1 MDLRHAPSPR
11 MPLPRS
17 LPALALLCAS
27 LGLVPGCDG
36 KSGDGAKPAK
46 AAKADAKKAD
56 GKGQGVGGAVK
67 DAKSKAAA
75 RQKDAK
81 AGGKADDKKP
91 PAKADA
97 KAAGGRTFRKGQVAP
112 RGLTND
118 EVKAY
123 ATAQGDPRGG
133 EFTLAQALEGDA
145 ALADKSKGKL
155 HVTFHTTL
163 GEFECELYEDQT
175 PNTVANFVGLGRGV
189 RESYDKKADK
199 WEAKPFYDGIIF
211 HRVIKGFMIQTG
223 DPTGSGTGGPGYV
236 VVDEFDK
243 SLKHTGPGYL
253 SMANR
258 GPNTGSSQFFVTVN
272 KTPHLDGKHA
282 IFGKCADA
290 AIPIKISE
298 VKVDARRG
306 NRPYE
311 VVKIDKLSFARK

>member
-1 MDLRHAPSPR
+1 
-11 MPLPRS
+11 MPL
-17 LPALALLCAS
+17 AS
-27 LGLVPGCDG
+27 ACDG
-36 KSGDGAKPAK
+36 KSGDAADKPA
-46 AAKADAKKAD
+46 ATKAD
-56 GKGQGVGGAVK
+56 GKTDAKTDGKTDAKADGKSDSKAGRGEGIV
-67 DAKSKAAA
+67 DAKSKSAA
-75 RQKDAK
+75 R
-81 AGGKADDKKP
+81 KKP
-91 PAKADA
+91 NLKGPHEKPINAEPAPK
-97 KAAGGRTFRKGQVAP
+97 GGRTFRKGQVAP

-123 ATAQGDPRGG
+123 AAAQGDPRGG
-133 EFTLAQALEGDA
+133 EFTLEQALAGDDT
-145 ALADKSKGKL
+145 LVDKSKGKL

-163 GEFECELYEDQT
+163 GAFECELYEEQT
-175 PNTVANFVGLGRGV
+175 PLTVANFVGLGRGV
-189 RESYDKKADK
+189 RESYDKKEDT
-199 WEAKPFYDGIIF
+199 WTAKPFYDGILF

-243 SLKHTGPGYL
+243 SLKHTEAGYL

-290 AIPIKISE
+290 STPIKISE

-311 VVKIDKLSFARK
+311 QVKIDKLTFTRK

>member
-1 MDLRHAPSPR
+1 MDLRTRSFPR
-11 MPLPRS
+11 PCV
-17 LPALALLCAS
+17 LALLCLA
-27 LGLVPGCDG
+27 VPLATACDG
-36 KSGDGAKPAK
+36 KSGDASGKKPAK
-46 AAKADAKKAD
+46 SAGKEGEAGKK
-56 GKGQGVGGAVK
+56 GKGVGGVAD

-75 RQKDAK
+75 RVKAQKDGKQAK
-81 AGGKADDKKP
+81 PDR
-91 PAKADA
+91 PAKAA
-97 KAAGGRTFRKGQVAP
+97 KAAGGGRTFRKGQVAP

-123 ATAQGDPRGG
+123 AVAQGDPRGG

-145 ALADKSKGKL
+145 TLSDKSKGKL
-155 HVTFHTTL
+155 HVTFHTTN

-175 PNTVANFVGLGRGV
+175 PLTVANFVGLGRGV
-189 RESYDKKADK
+189 RESYDKKADT

-211 HRVIKGFMIQTG
+211 HRVIAGFMIQTG

-258 GPNTGSSQFFVTVN
+258 GPNTGSSQFFVTVA

-290 AIPIKISE
+290 KVPIEISK

-311 VVKIDKLSFARK
+311 QVKIDKLSFTRK